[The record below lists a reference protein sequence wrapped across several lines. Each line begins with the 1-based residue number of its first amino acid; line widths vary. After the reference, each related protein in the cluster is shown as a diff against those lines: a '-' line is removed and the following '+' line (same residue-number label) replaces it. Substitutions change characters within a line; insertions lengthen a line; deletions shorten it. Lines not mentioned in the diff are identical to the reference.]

1 MKDLSFIIV
10 NYNTKIITSEC
21 IESINKN
28 KALANFNYEI
38 IVVDNNSSDGSLD
51 YFQKQN
57 FYNVRLIRNEANKGF
72 GQANN
77 IGAINSQGEYLVLLN
92 SDTIVDQTNF
102 SLLIN
107 TISGDESIGVLSA
120 KILNENGTIQSL
132 GFNFPGLRND
142 AKLNL
147 LFWNYNFIKKFRY
160 KKYKGRGIFKA
171 DWVSGCFMIM
181 RKSDYQSINGFDE
194 NIFMYAEDVDLCFRL
209 FKNKKY
215 SYINDQTF
223 IYHLHGKSGDKKDIK
238 LSQLLKRKENYYY
251 VIKKNKLFGNSKLFL
266 IKLTYLINSLVVV
279 TGKKLKS
286 KIN

>member
-10 NYNTKIITSEC
+10 NYNTKIITSDC

-28 KALANFNYEI
+28 KTLANFNYEI
-38 IVVDNNSSDGSLD
+38 IVVDNNSSDSSLE

-57 FYNVRLIRNEANKGF
+57 FDNVKLIKNEANKGF

-77 IGAINSQGEYLVLLN
+77 IGAINSDGKYLVLLN

-102 SLLIN
+102 ALLIN
-107 TISGDESIGVLSA
+107 TISKNMSIGVLSA
-120 KILNENGTIQSL
+120 KILNDNDTIQSL
-132 GFNFPGLRND
+132 GFNFPSLRND
-142 AKLNL
+142 TKLNL
-147 LFWNYNFIKKFRY
+147 LFWNYNFVKKFRY
-160 KKYKGRGIFKA
+160 KKYKDRGVFKT

-181 RKSDYQSINGFDE
+181 RKSDYQSVNGFDE
-194 NIFMYAEDVDLCFRL
+194 NIFMYAEDVDLCLRL

-215 SYINDQTF
+215 SYIHDHTF
-223 IYHLHGKSGDKKDIK
+223 IYHLHGKSGDKKNIK

-251 VIKKNKLFGNSKLFL
+251 VIKKNELFGSSKLFL

-279 TGKKLKS
+279 AGKKFKS

>member
-10 NYNTKIITSEC
+10 NYNTKIITSDC

-28 KALANFNYEI
+28 KTLENFNYEI
-38 IVVDNNSSDGSLD
+38 IVVDNNSSDSSLE

-57 FYNVRLIRNEANKGF
+57 FDNVKLIKNEANKGF

-77 IGAINSQGEYLVLLN
+77 IGAINSDGKYLVLLN

-102 SLLIN
+102 ALLIN
-107 TISGDESIGVLSA
+107 TISKNMSIGVLSA
-120 KILNENGTIQSL
+120 KILNDNDTIQSL
-132 GFNFPGLRND
+132 GFNFPSLRND
-142 AKLNL
+142 TKLNL
-147 LFWNYNFIKKFRY
+147 LFWNYNFVKKFRY
-160 KKYKGRGIFKA
+160 KKYKDRGVFKT

-181 RKSDYQSINGFDE
+181 RKSDYQSVNGFDE
-194 NIFMYAEDVDLCFRL
+194 NIFMYAEDVDLCLRL

-215 SYINDQTF
+215 SYIHDHTF
-223 IYHLHGKSGDKKDIK
+223 IYHLHGKSGDKKNIK

-251 VIKKNKLFGNSKLFL
+251 VIKKNELFGSSKLFL

-279 TGKKLKS
+279 AGKKFKS